1 MSVVLQKVY
10 ISLFTP
16 PSALRGEQLEAG
28 GWCQPKKQVQPKQ
41 KQSIEKREKERGE
54 HKTKQLLE
62 KIFKSFLMD
71 QHPQD

>member
-10 ISLFTP
+10 ISLFTS

-41 KQSIEKREKERGE
+41 KQSIENREKEKGR
-54 HKTKQLLE
+54 K
-62 KIFKSFLMD
+62 
-71 QHPQD
+71 